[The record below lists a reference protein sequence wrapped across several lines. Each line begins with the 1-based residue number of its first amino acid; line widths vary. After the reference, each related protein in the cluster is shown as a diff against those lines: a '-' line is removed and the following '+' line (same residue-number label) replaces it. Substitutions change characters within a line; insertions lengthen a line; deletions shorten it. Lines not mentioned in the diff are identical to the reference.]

1 MRKVVICACLFGIS
15 NSRDD
20 ILFYALFSSDVVVL
34 PTIAMKTLNRK
45 VKIRGNSIR

>member
-1 MRKVVICACLFGIS
+1 MHACLVLVILKS
-15 NSRDD
+15 D

-45 VKIRGNSIR
+45 VKILGNTIR